1 MKQLLLFLL
10 FSATVFSQKT
20 TETFVSTKLGESRE
34 ITIGLPA
41 SYEKNPN
48 KKYPILILLD
58 GDYLFDPFF
67 GALNYGAYWDD
78 LPETII
84 VGISQNKND
93 ERIDD
98 SNYDDLNGVPSKK
111 GAQFFEFYWWR
122 ITSLYRKKI
131 PCGTFSNYCWTRHH
145 CWVFKLFSLQRKPSF

>member
-1 MKQLLLFLL
+1 MKHTLLLLF

-20 TETFVSTKLGESRE
+20 TESFVSTKLGESRE

-48 KKYPILILLD
+48 KQYPILILLD

-84 VGISQNKND
+84 IGISQVFQK
-93 ERIDD
+93 EYY
-98 SNYDDLNGVPSKK
+98 SSKR
-111 GAQFFEFYWWR
+111 QQ
-122 ITSLYRKKI
+122 L
-131 PCGTFSNYCWTRHH
+131 HH
-145 CWVFKLFSLQRKPSF
+145 QI

>member
-1 MKQLLLFLL
+1 MKHTLLLLL

-20 TETFVSTKLGESRE
+20 TESFVSTKLGESRE

-41 SYEKNPN
+41 SYEKNST
-48 KKYPILILLD
+48 KQYPILILLD

-84 VGISQNKND
+84 EAVRRSKMDARHNHLNK
-93 ERIDD
+93 
-98 SNYDDLNGVPSKK
+98 LLKK
-111 GAQFFEFYWWR
+111 
-122 ITSLYRKKI
+122 K
-131 PCGTFSNYCWTRHH
+131 
-145 CWVFKLFSLQRKPSF
+145 

>member
-1 MKQLLLFLL
+1 MLLFLSRRFGRILISKNQEIMKQLLLFLL
-10 FSATVFSQKT
+10 FSVSVFSQKT
-20 TETFVSTKLGESRE
+20 TETFVSTKLKESRE

-58 GDYLFDPFF
+58 GDYLFDPFN

-84 VGISQNKND
+84 IGISQNTNN
-93 ERIDD
+93 ERPYLKSD
-98 SNYDDLNGVPSKK
+98 
-111 GAQFFEFYWWR
+111 
-122 ITSLYRKKI
+122 
-131 PCGTFSNYCWTRHH
+131 
-145 CWVFKLFSLQRKPSF
+145 